1 MSRFRLEGL
10 LVGSV
15 RTLRDR
21 VATYKWRRT
30 LKPQYPQRVGEHM
43 EWWGPRTMN
52 DTRSSTMVHHR
63 VAELYASLK
72 GHREWLRGSERG
84 KFPDSPMSEKIDEID
99 YIVDAMDPCY
109 PKTVIYAA
117 VQVELI
123 HRPLLSFRKTFER
136 LMSEGRRQAREGFAS
151 QGFAYCFMRAYDAL

>member
-1 MSRFRLEGL
+1 MSRFMLEGL
-10 LVGSV
+10 LSGSV

-43 EWWGPRTMN
+43 EWWGPRTVN
-52 DTRSSTMVHHR
+52 DTRASTMVHHR

-72 GHREWLRGSERG
+72 GHEQWLHGRVSYEDFYPEKYKAIRRLVE
-84 KFPDSPMSEKIDEID
+84 SMSLHDE
-99 YIVDAMDPCY
+99 
-109 PKTVIYAA
+109 KTVIYAA
-117 VQVELI
+117 VQVEMT
-123 HRPLLSFRKTFER
+123 HCPCPVTFRQTFER

-151 QGFAYCFMRAYDAL
+151 QGFAYCFMRAYDSL